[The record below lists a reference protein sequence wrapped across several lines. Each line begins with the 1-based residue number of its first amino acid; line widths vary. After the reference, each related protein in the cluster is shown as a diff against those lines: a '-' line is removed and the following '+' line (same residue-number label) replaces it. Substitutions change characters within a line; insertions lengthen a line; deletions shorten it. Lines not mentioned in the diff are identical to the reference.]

1 MTPIEAYIRQAA
13 VIRGIDPD
21 TAVAVARAEGG
32 LDNPTRQSDVV
43 KHGRR
48 EQSYGPFQLLM
59 QGGLG
64 EKALQAGIDPRDPNQ
79 WKQGV
84 DFALDHVTKN
94 GWGEWY
100 GAKAIGVTGFDG
112 VSKKAKPMGV
122 SLNTPG
128 APSASAIA
136 PLGSRTPAPTFQ
148 PEPTAPTAPEP
159 AAPPPA
165 PQGFLD
171 KLLANKEGLD
181 KVAGALGGK
190 PADGGD
196 DSLNR
201 IDPVNF
207 QPFQANPAAAQ
218 LLAQILANH
227 KKRYGLSLDGM

>member
-43 KHGRR
+43 KNGRR

-64 EKALQAGIDPRDPNQ
+64 EKALAAGIDPRDPNQ
-79 WKQGV
+79 WQRGV
-84 DFALDHVTKN
+84 DFALDHVARN

-112 VSKKAKPMGV
+112 VSKKAKPVGV
-122 SLNTPG
+122 SLATSG

-136 PLGSRTPAPTFQ
+136 PEGSRTPAPMVPT
-148 PEPTAPTAPEP
+148 EPTGTA
-159 AAPPPA
+159 ATPPPA

-181 KVAGALGGK
+181 KVAGAFGGQ
-190 PADGGD
+190 PTGD
-196 DSLNR
+196 DSLNK

-227 KKRYGLSLDGM
+227 KKRYGLSLNGM